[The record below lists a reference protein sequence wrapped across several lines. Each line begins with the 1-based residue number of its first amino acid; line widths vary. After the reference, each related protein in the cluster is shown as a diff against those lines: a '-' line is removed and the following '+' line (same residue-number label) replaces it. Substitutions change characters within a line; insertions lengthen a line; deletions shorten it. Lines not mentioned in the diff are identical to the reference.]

1 MKKELNIGLY
11 IMIGLSLLGLFIFAS
26 VGKYRSYDRVVSVKG
41 LSEKE
46 VSADNVTWPV
56 AYKLVGNDLVYL
68 YKEIKRTNLIIEK
81 FLLDNGISKEDIYIN
96 APEVLDLQADRYA
109 QKDGIYRY
117 NVTSVLTI
125 SSSEVEKVR
134 ETINKQA
141 VLLEQGIALY
151 SDYNYLVTYEYTG
164 LNDIKPQMIEEA
176 TKNARAAA
184 DKFAEDSKSSL
195 GRIKRASQGV
205 FSVTS
210 RDRNTPYIKRV
221 RVVTS
226 IDYYLK

>member
-1 MKKELNIGLY
+1 MKKEFSVGLY
-11 IMIGLSLLGLFIFAS
+11 IMVGLALLGLFIFAA

-41 LSEKE
+41 LCEKE
-46 VSADNVTWPV
+46 VQADNVTWPV

-81 FLLDNGISKEDIYIN
+81 FLLDNGISKDDIYVN

-109 QKDGIYRY
+109 QKDGMYRY

-125 SSSEVEKVR
+125 SSSDVEKVR
-134 ETINKQA
+134 EAINKQA

-195 GRIKRASQGV
+195 GKIKRASQGV

-210 RDRNTPYIKRV
+210 RDSNTPYIKRV